1 MMISLCLSYHAWVQQ
16 VFRVDDAHA
25 ASMAHDPNEVALV
38 VVNAL
43 GHSALGFAIQRALF
57 ARLNH
62 FMRGKVA

>member
-1 MMISLCLSYHAWVQQ
+1 MMISLRLPYHAWVQQ

-38 VVNAL
+38 VANAL
-43 GHSALGFAIQRALF
+43 EAHARGFRYPAGSF
-57 ARLNH
+57 ARLNP